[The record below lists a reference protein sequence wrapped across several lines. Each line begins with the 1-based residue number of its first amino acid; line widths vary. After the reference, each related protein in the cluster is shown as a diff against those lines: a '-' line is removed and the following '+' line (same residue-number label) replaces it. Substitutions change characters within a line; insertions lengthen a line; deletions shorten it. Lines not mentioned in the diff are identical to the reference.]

1 MEIVMTLRTKL
12 FLIAGIAIF
21 GFLCVFAV
29 NEYGN
34 MLKNDALKLHEN
46 TMNVEIGM
54 LTARRSEKDF
64 LARKDLKYPD
74 MVENSVGQI
83 LDYLKI
89 LEQNPALRDKV
100 IVTKGLI
107 EQYLEAFLVVVEN
120 MKLQGLNETE
130 GYTGELRA
138 SVHAVEEMIETQDD
152 DSLLAQML
160 MLRRREKDF
169 MLRGDAK
176 YLESF
181 KKDMQKMLA
190 DITSAES
197 YEDVQKNKMI
207 ELLDAYEKS
216 FTKYVTAHAAVIEN
230 QDRFRSIVQ
239 TTEPM
244 IEEMATNSKLIF
256 EEENAYART
265 VSVFGVIFFSALTLG
280 GIGLVMRSI
289 TAPLNH
295 LAAQSLKVADGD
307 YTVFFNYTPRD
318 AIGNLSSAMNT
329 MVTRSK
335 EMLGEIIAAT
345 QALASSSSELSTI
358 STQMTHG
365 SSDTANMADVVSA
378 SSEEVSTSM
387 NSISAAMEQAAIN
400 MGTVAT
406 AAEEMSATIHEIA
419 QNAERAKNTTEHAVT
434 KARGTSEKV
443 DRLGAAA
450 QQISTVT
457 AAITAISSQTNLL
470 ALNATIEAA
479 RAGEAGRGFAVVA
492 NEIKELAQQ
501 TAKATEDIRERIFG
515 IQSVTS
521 ETVTEIADITSV
533 IGEMNEIVTTIAA
546 SVEEQSVTTSDI
558 AENVGQASAGIA
570 EINENVG
577 TSSAMTHEISTEI
590 QKVRNAS
597 VEMTASS
604 QTVQESATELSKL
617 AEHLR
622 ELVGRF
628 KI

>member
-1 MEIVMTLRTKL
+1 MTLRTKL

-21 GFLCVFAV
+21 GFFCVFAV

-34 MLKNDALKLHEN
+34 MLKNTASELHEN
-46 TMNVEIGM
+46 TMNVKIDM

-74 MVENSVGQI
+74 MVKNAVGKIQI
-83 LDYLKI
+83 TLQL
-89 LEQNPALRDKV
+89 LEKNHALRDKV
-100 IVTKGLI
+100 ITTKGLV
-107 EQYLEAFLVVVEN
+107 EQYQEAFFTVVDN
-120 MKLQGLNETE
+120 MIRQGLNENE
-130 GYTGELRA
+130 GYTGELRE
-138 SVHAVEEMIETQDD
+138 SVHAVEKIIEAQNDN
-152 DSLLAQML
+152 SLLAQML

-169 MLRGDAK
+169 MLRGDVK

-181 KKDMQKMLA
+181 QNDLRKMLA
-190 DITSAES
+190 EISSAEN
-197 YEDVQKNKMI
+197 YEDAQKRMMT
-207 ELLDAYEKS
+207 ELLDGYAKS
-216 FTKYVTAHAAVIEN
+216 FANYVEAHTNVMKN
-230 QDRFRSIVQ
+230 QDRFREIVQ

-244 IEEMATNSKLIF
+244 IEEMAESSKLIF
-256 EEENAYART
+256 EKESAYART
-265 VSVFGVIFFSALTLG
+265 VSVVGVIFFSALTLG
-280 GIGLVMRSI
+280 GIGIVMRSI

-318 AIGNLSSAMNT
+318 AIGNLSNAMNT
-329 MVTRSK
+329 MVARSK

-345 QALASSSSELSTI
+345 QALASSSSELSVI
-358 STQMTHG
+358 SAQMTHG
-365 SSDTANMADVVSA
+365 SSDTANMADLVSA
-378 SSEEVSTSM
+378 SSEKVSTNM
-387 NSISAAMEQAAIN
+387 NSISAAMEEAAIN

-419 QNAERAKNTTEHAVT
+419 QNAERAKNTTENAVT

-450 QQISTVT
+450 QEINTVT

-479 RAGEAGRGFAVVA
+479 RAGDAGRGFAVVA

-501 TAKATEDIRERIFG
+501 TANATENIRKRISG

-521 ETVTEIADITSV
+521 ETVNEIADITSV
-533 IGEMNEIVTTIAA
+533 IGQMNEIVTTIAA
-546 SVEEQSVTTSDI
+546 SVEEQSVTTRDI

-577 TSSAMTHEISTEI
+577 ISSTMTHEISAEI
-590 QKVRNAS
+590 QNVHNAS
-597 VEMTASS
+597 VEMTTSS

-628 KI
+628 TI

>member
-1 MEIVMTLRTKL
+1 MTLKTKL
-12 FLIAGIAIF
+12 LLIAGIAIF
-21 GFLCVFAV
+21 GFICVFGV

-34 MLKNDALKLHEN
+34 MLKNSALELHEN
-46 TMNVEIGM
+46 TMNVEIAM

-74 MVENSVGQI
+74 MVKNSVAEIQKT
-83 LDYLKI
+83 LDA
-89 LEQNPALRDKV
+89 LEESPALRDKV
-100 IVTKGLI
+100 ISTQDLI
-107 EQYLEAFLVVVEN
+107 AQYQASFFDVVEN
-120 MKLQGLNETE
+120 MKRQGLNENE
-130 GYTGELRA
+130 GYTGELRE
-138 SVHAVEEMIETQDD
+138 SVHAVEEIIEAQNDN
-152 DSLLAQML
+152 SLLAQML

-169 MLRGDAK
+169 MLRGDVK

-181 KKDMQKMLA
+181 QNDLRKMLA
-190 DITSAES
+190 EISVAENF
-197 YEDVQKNKMI
+197 EDAQKKRMT
-207 ELLDAYEKS
+207 ELLDGYEKS
-216 FTKYVTAHAAVIEN
+216 FAKYVAAHTDVMKN
-230 QDRFRSIVQ
+230 QDRFREIVQ
-239 TTEPM
+239 ATEPM
-244 IEEMATNSKLIF
+244 IEEMAASSKLLF
-256 EEENAYART
+256 EQQSAYART
-265 VSVFGVIFFSALTLG
+265 VSVVGVIFFSALTLG
-280 GIGLVMRSI
+280 GIGLVMRAI

-318 AIGNLSSAMNT
+318 AIGNLSDAMNT

-365 SSDTANMADVVSA
+365 SSDTANMADLVSA
-378 SSEEVSTSM
+378 SAEEVSTNM
-387 NSISAAMEQAAIN
+387 NSVSAAMEQAAIN

-419 QNAERAKNTTEHAVT
+419 QNAERAKSTTEHAVA

-501 TAKATEDIRERIFG
+501 TANATEDIRERIFG

-533 IGEMNEIVTTIAA
+533 IGQMNEIVTTIAA
-546 SVEEQSVTTSDI
+546 SVEEQSVTTRDI
-558 AENVGQASAGIA
+558 AENVGQASAGIG
-570 EINENVG
+570 EINENIG
-577 TSSAMTHEISTEI
+577 TSSTMTHEISAEI

-597 VEMTASS
+597 VEMTTSS
-604 QTVQESATELSKL
+604 QTVQESATELSNL

>member
-1 MEIVMTLRTKL
+1 MTLKTKL

-34 MLKNDALKLHEN
+34 MLKNDATQLHEN
-46 TMNVEIGM
+46 TMYVEIDM

-74 MVENSVGQI
+74 MVEDAVGKIQNRLEI
-83 LDYLKI
+83 LA
-89 LEQNPALRDKV
+89 ENPTLRDKV
-100 IVTKGLI
+100 MTTKDLI
-107 EQYLEAFLVVVEN
+107 KQYQEAFFIVVEN
-120 MKLQGLNETE
+120 MKQQGLSEND
-130 GYTGELRA
+130 GYTGELRE
-138 SVHAVEEMIETQDD
+138 SVHAVEEMIGAQND

-169 MLRGDAK
+169 MLRGDVK

-181 KKDMQKMLA
+181 QDDMRKMLA
-190 DITSAES
+190 DISRSENFEAA
-197 YEDVQKNKMI
+197 QKAKMT
-207 ELLDAYEKS
+207 ELLNGYAKS
-216 FTKYVTAHAAVIEN
+216 FAKYVEAHEEVMKN
-230 QDRFRSIVQ
+230 QTRFREIVQ
-239 TTEPM
+239 ATEPM
-244 IEEMATNSKLIF
+244 IEEMAASSKLTF
-256 EEENAYART
+256 EQESAHART
-265 VSVFGVIFFSALTLG
+265 VSVVGVLFFSALTLG
-280 GIGLVMRSI
+280 GIGLVMRSV

-318 AIGNLSSAMNT
+318 AIGNLSDAMNT

-345 QALASSSSELSTI
+345 QALASSSSELSAI
-358 STQMTHG
+358 SAQMTHG
-365 SSDTANMADVVSA
+365 SSDTANMADLVSA
-378 SSEEVSTSM
+378 SSEEVSANM
-387 NSISAAMEQAAIN
+387 NSISAAMEQAAMN

-419 QNAERAKNTTEHAVT
+419 QNAERAKNTTDHAVT

-450 QQISTVT
+450 QEISTVT
-457 AAITAISSQTNLL
+457 STITAISSQTNLL

-501 TAKATEDIRERIFG
+501 TTNATENIRESISRI
-515 IQSVTS
+515 QNVTS
-521 ETVTEIADITSV
+521 ETVTEIADITTV
-533 IGEMNEIVTTIAA
+533 IAQMNEIVTTIAA
-546 SVEEQSVTTSDI
+546 SVEEQSVTTRDI
-558 AENVGQASAGIA
+558 AENVGQASAGIG

-577 TSSAMTHEISTEI
+577 TSSTMTREISAEI

-597 VEMTASS
+597 VEMTTSS
-604 QTVQESATELSKL
+604 QTVQESATELSNL